1 MSDGTTARR
10 PASSVCGARY
20 DEYPIV
26 RSNPIA
32 ATTGALRYV
41 RLLARVESFDSD
53 LIPTRSRVVAVAAA
67 FGVCAGVV
75 SVLRTVAVAEG
86 VSLLDNWFGGAD

>member
-1 MSDGTTARR
+1 
-10 PASSVCGARY
+10 V
-20 DEYPIV
+20 
-26 RSNPIA
+26 

-41 RLLARVESFDSD
+41 RLLARAESFESD

-86 VSLLDNWFGGAD
+86 AEGMSLLDNWFGGAD